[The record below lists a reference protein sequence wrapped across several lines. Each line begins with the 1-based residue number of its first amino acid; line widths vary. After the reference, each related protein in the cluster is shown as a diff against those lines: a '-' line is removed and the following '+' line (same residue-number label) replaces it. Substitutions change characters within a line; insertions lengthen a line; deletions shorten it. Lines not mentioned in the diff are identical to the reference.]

1 MADEEQL
8 VDDAGEQ
15 PDDEPGGISDR
26 TARAILGAA
35 GLMAAWGLIAAAPEA
50 AYFVAGL
57 GASACCRKGRAWIDR
72 RRATTDE
79 EEPEGEEQLEPE
91 PEPVDIGEH
100 LRALGEGGHHV
111 LLTGLQ
117 QSAGLPDTKA
127 VRALL
132 AEAGIPVR
140 AGVRTPAG
148 NGPGVHMADIPGTPS
163 PDGAPLFERC
173 LCSSAANAN
182 TNNGQEDGPEK
193 GLRVEPIGQAGT
205 VVHDPAEAH
214 RHQTAGR

>member
-1 MADEEQL
+1 MADEQL

-15 PDDEPGGISDR
+15 LDDEPGGISDR

-35 GLMAAWGLIAAAPEA
+35 GLMAAWGVIAAAPEA

-72 RRATTDE
+72 RRATADE
-79 EEPEGEEQLEPE
+79 EEREEEPA
-91 PEPVDIGEH
+91 PVDIGEH

-111 LLTGLQ
+111 LLTGLRE
-117 QSAGLPDTKA
+117 STGLPDTKA

-132 AEAGIPVR
+132 EEAGIPVR
-140 AGVRTPAG
+140 DGVRAPAG
-148 NGPGVHMADIPGTPS
+148 NGPGVHMADIPGDPS
-163 PDGAPLFERC
+163 PVLAAPSGRC
-173 LCSSAANAN
+173 LCSSGANAN
-182 TNNGQEDGPEK
+182 ANNGTEGDHEK

-214 RHQTAGR
+214 RHFEIQGR